1 MWPGGTLTQLR
12 TARSDRVASRPSN
25 CLAAATVAGEDGR
38 GCSNGCYRNGSDGWT
53 TNMMDGT
60 THKRVTKPPYCD
72 RPRPHCSRP
81 YPCQGHPQK
90 GVPIPVAAVPVL
102 VASVPGKAVPGP
114 VVPIYIQAVP
124 VAAVPVPV
132 AAFPAAATVTAATS
146 TALKAAAAG
155 QPT

>member
-1 MWPGGTLTQLR
+1 MWPSGTLTQVR
-12 TARSDRVASRPSN
+12 MTSIDRAASRPSN
-25 CLAAATVAGEDGR
+25 RLAAVTVAGEDGR
-38 GCSNGCYRNGSDGWT
+38 GCSNGCYSNGSDGWT

-60 THKRVTKPPYCD
+60 THKRITKRPYCD
-72 RPRPHCSRP
+72 RLRPRRGCS
-81 YPCQGHPQK
+81 YPCQGRPQK
-90 GVPIPVAAVPVL
+90 GVPVPVAAVPVL
-102 VASVPGKAVPGP
+102 VASVLGKAVPGP
-114 VVPIYIQAVP
+114 IVSIYIQAVP